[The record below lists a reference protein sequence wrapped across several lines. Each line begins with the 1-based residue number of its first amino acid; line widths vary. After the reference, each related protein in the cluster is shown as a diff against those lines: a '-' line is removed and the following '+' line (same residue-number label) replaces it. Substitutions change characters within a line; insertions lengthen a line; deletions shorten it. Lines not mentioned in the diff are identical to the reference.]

1 MLEKVE
7 VEDNGRK
14 RNDYDAR
21 VGVVKCNYEFNKF
34 YIE

>member
-7 VEDNGRK
+7 VEGNGRK
-14 RNDYDAR
+14 RNDYYAG
-21 VGVVKCNYEFNKF
+21 VGVVKCNYELNKS